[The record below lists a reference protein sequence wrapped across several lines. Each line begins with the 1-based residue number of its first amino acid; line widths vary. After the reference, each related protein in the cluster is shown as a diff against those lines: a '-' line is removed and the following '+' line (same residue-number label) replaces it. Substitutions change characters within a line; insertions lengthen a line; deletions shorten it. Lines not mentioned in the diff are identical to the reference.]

1 MAAVDRFVTLLL
13 DNGRL
18 YSYGVSKAGVFGAR
32 TNPLVMSD
40 LELTSFYR
48 TYDALYKNEKIVDFE
63 VSSGALIFRTETD
76 RIFYNGMFDKFQ
88 PTPFPLDVKA
98 KKIFATDSSVG
109 VISEDNKLYFLN
121 DKIIEDSDC
130 IDAKNR
136 VFYCEDPKLSTVFDI
151 GGQYGLRY
159 ALTQ

>member
-1 MAAVDRFVTLLL
+1 MLLL

-18 YSYGVSKAGVFGAR
+18 YGYGKSKAGVFGAR
-32 TNPLVMSD
+32 TNPLVISD
-40 LELTSFYR
+40 IDLGSFYR

-76 RIFYNGMFDKFQ
+76 RVFYNGMFDKYQ
-88 PTPFPLDVKA
+88 PTPFPVDVKP

-109 VISEDNKLYFLN
+109 VIAEDNKIYFLN
-121 DKIIEDSDC
+121 DKIIDDAEC

-136 VFYCEDPKLSTVFDI
+136 VYYSEDPKLKSVFDI
-151 GGQYGLRY
+151 GGSYGLRY